1 MHTIFTFDLTGSEKA
16 NSFLEARA
24 DHLLTLS
31 PDGQAVFLKS
41 AIQLARL
48 LPIDS
53 VANAMVKAQVVMT
66 LQGWLDQVTEQ
77 VAA

>member
-1 MHTIFTFDLTGSEKA
+1 MFEFDPTGSEKA
-16 NSFLEARA
+16 NAFLKLRA

-31 PDGQAVFLKS
+31 PDGRSVFLQS

-48 LPIDS
+48 LPLDS